1 MNEDNSKLKTQ
12 NHALERSEESSL
24 PEDPFDRLY
33 ERWAEHALRKHL
45 DPPSRERWDEIVL
58 RLISSEDPE
67 RVRLYRRIEA
77 AGDDTL
83 GGDAYGL
90 WSKMPL
96 YTTNRSVALKTLPQL
111 AEYATGHHGSMRR
124 LMEAK
129 GLGEKYHAIVAAQKP
144 KRSRFSIDPDDP
156 ADKPR
161 VRRSQMSVLAISCAG
176 MLALILM
183 ALTALLLIAIGMT
196 S

>member
-1 MNEDNSKLKTQ
+1 LNQDNSQLTTHNSQ
-12 NHALERSEESSL
+12 L
-24 PEDPFDRLY
+24 PEDPFDRVY
-33 ERWAEHALRKHL
+33 MRWAEHALRKHL

-77 AGDDTL
+77 VGDDTL
-83 GGDAYGL
+83 GGDAYEL

-96 YTTNRSVALKTLPQL
+96 YTANRSITAKTLPQL
-111 AEYATGHHGSMRR
+111 TEYAAQHRGSMRR

-129 GLGEKYHAIVAAQKP
+129 GLGEKYAGMVEAAKP
-144 KRSRFSIDPDDP
+144 RRSRFSIDPEDP

-161 VRRSQMSVLAISCAG
+161 VRRSQMGVLTIGCAG
-176 MLALILM
+176 LGALLLM
-183 ALTALLLIAIGMT
+183 VLTALLIIGLGM
-196 S
+196 SR